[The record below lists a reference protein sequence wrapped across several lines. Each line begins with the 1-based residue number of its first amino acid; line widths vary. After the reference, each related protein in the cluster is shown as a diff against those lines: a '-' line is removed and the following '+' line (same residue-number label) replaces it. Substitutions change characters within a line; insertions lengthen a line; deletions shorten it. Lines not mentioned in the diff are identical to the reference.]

1 MQETSQKSHDFY
13 IDAADGA
20 GEDFWADTLSW
31 WDFWST
37 SKLIIFLTFNLLLH
51 CIDAFVREELA
62 QKVGLTESRVQ
73 GKFFVLILQFI
84 ILTDLILCI
93 NLVWFQNRRAKF
105 RRNERSASSARSS
118 VVSSSTIMPT
128 SPQKPHIS
136 HEKSIH
142 QFDFPPPYP
151 PLGFTSLGSMF
162 QSAASTNT
170 AVKPN
175 EHYTNTFSPYQYQ
188 QNYNSYCANNF
199 NRYKS
204 PYWELH
210 SIFLLQQLYCFKL

>member
-1 MQETSQKSHDFY
+1 
-13 IDAADGA
+13 
-20 GEDFWADTLSW
+20 
-31 WDFWST
+31 
-37 SKLIIFLTFNLLLH
+37 
-51 CIDAFVREELA
+51 VREELA

-73 GKFFVLILQFI
+73 
-84 ILTDLILCI
+84 
-93 NLVWFQNRRAKF
+93 VWFQNRRAKF
-105 RRNERSASSARSS
+105 RRNERSASSSRSS

-128 SPQKPHIS
+128 SSPQKPLIS

-162 QSAASTNT
+162 QSTSTGSAGT
-170 AVKPN
+170 LKPN
-175 EHYTNTFSPYQYQ
+175 EHYSNTFSPYQYQ

-204 PYWELH
+204 PY
-210 SIFLLQQLYCFKL
+210 